1 MSLLVL
7 SLAPVI
13 IILAYVYIRDK
24 YEKEP
29 LRLVL
34 KGLAAGAV
42 ILIPAAF
49 IEQSLGRFP
58 EDWGQIPGAFY
69 TGFAV
74 AGATEELL
82 KFLMVY
88 LLFYRNRNFN
98 ERYDGIVYAVAVSL
112 GFAALENVMYVFRG
126 GLQVGLLRSFT
137 AVPAHA
143 FFGMIMGYYFG
154 LARFVP
160 GAKSKSLLKAIALP
174 WFFHGLYDFIL
185 YSQNPW
191 LLLTFVPL
199 MIILLVTGMKRMKQH
214 QLASAFNPDSEN
226 FLELPVEETDTS
238 NEGQSE
244 EA

>member
-34 KGLAAGAV
+34 KGLAAGAI

-49 IEQSLGRFP
+49 IEEGLGRLP
-58 EDWGQIPGAFY
+58 ESRGLIPGALY
-69 TGFAV
+69 TGFVV

-88 LLFYRNRNFN
+88 LLFFRNRNFN
-98 ERYDGIVYAVAVSL
+98 ERYDGIVYSVAVSL
-112 GFAALENVMYVFRG
+112 GFAALENVLYVFRG
-126 GLQVGLLRSFT
+126 GMQVGLLRAFT

-154 LARFVP
+154 LARFVQ
-160 GAKSKSLLKAIALP
+160 GAKSKNLLKAIALP

-199 MIILLVTGMKRMKQH
+199 MIVLLVTGMKRIKQH
-214 QLASAFNPDSEN
+214 QLASAFNPKSES
-226 FLELPVEETDTS
+226 FLELPADEADTTQ
-238 NEGQSE
+238 EDQTSE
-244 EA
+244 A